1 MTLFSHTS
9 RYTKTQ
15 ISASREISVIELDIR
30 RFFKCAAVTILR
42 RQDAIGEESWSGRL
56 GDLDSQRAMSVFRQ
70 ESLSEEVNRESV
82 TLTTV
87 AGGSV
92 ALQFKASISSTSS
105 SSTQTTSE
113 TVVQRMV
120 GECLSKAMP
129 SYP

>member
-1 MTLFSHTS
+1 M
-9 RYTKTQ
+9 
-15 ISASREISVIELDIR
+15 A
-30 RFFKCAAVTILR
+30 
-42 RQDAIGEESWSGRL
+42 EESSWGGRL
-56 GDLDSQRAMSVFRQ
+56 GGLGSQRAMSVFRQ

-120 GECLSKAMP
+120 GECLSKAVAG
-129 SYP
+129 